1 MPRVKTS
8 EKKIQRE
15 RNLPYMDIFEHFL
28 FITREFYEL
37 KDSNLSLAGRLS
49 FVTLMYSIAVLLS
62 QYLSR

>member
-37 KDSNLSLAGRLS
+37 KDSNLSLAGRLCS
-49 FVTLMYSIAVLLS
+49 L
-62 QYLSR
+62 